1 MSTRSLPSRSV
12 RRVLVE
18 LSVVGGALSVVY
30 LWRRGLRASAQSH
43 ATLLG
48 SASVAGGFGMGF
60 ICLTGCIVFL
70 AAYASRRDVL
80 SGFSLPF
87 RIDLF
92 ALELTVFALVA
103 STYQRSESL
112 LPLVI
117 AYLGI
122 TLTNYAIVLGFE
134 THLLF

>member
-1 MSTRSLPSRSV
+1 
-12 RRVLVE
+12 
-18 LSVVGGALSVVY
+18 
-30 LWRRGLRASAQSH
+30 
-43 ATLLG
+43 
-48 SASVAGGFGMGF
+48 MGF

-80 SGFSLPF
+80 TGFSLPY

-92 ALELTVFALVA
+92 ALELTVFALVT